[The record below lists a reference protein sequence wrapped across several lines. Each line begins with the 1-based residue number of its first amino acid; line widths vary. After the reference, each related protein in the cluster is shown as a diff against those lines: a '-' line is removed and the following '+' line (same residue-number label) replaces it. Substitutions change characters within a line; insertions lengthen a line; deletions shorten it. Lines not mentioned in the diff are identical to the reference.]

1 VFSFKVENAKGETGR
16 PIMPFKRILTA
27 VDFSANSLEAFRV
40 AAEMAAVHS
49 AALHLLHVI
58 EALPSGPG
66 EATVEFVQKAN
77 QAVEQLVASSQPAL
91 ERVTLATEVASG
103 RAFDRARDWR
113 ADLIVLGTK
122 GTTSLEQIFLGGTAE
137 HVIKESACSVLI
149 VRPQDRA

>member
-49 AALHLLHVI
+49 

-103 RAFDRARDWR
+103 RAFDEIVNRARDWR